1 MADLRDLEQGLK
13 RLGDRA
19 LDAIASVQ
27 TKVAANITIDVAAET
42 PVDTSRAQ
50 SNWQLDE
57 HKEGGRYFFDPPVR
71 DVRHGNQRG
80 PAFIKVGRDAKR
92 ERDRL
97 DRSRSLVRNGQIKP
111 IYILNLTPYMDALNR
126 GSSSQAPAGF
136 IEKAAG
142 RSFRRQKRDFERFVM
157 DSLRDRGGLRG

>member
-1 MADLRDLEQGLK
+1 MADLKHLEQALN

-19 LDAIASVQ
+19 LDAIARVQ
-27 TKVAANITIDVAAET
+27 TKVAANVTIDVAAET

-71 DVRHGNQRG
+71 DVRHGHKRG
-80 PAFIKVGRDAKR
+80 PAFVKVARDAKR

-97 DRSRSLVRNGQIKP
+97 DRSRALIRGDKTIKP
-111 IYILNLTPYMDALNR
+111 VYILNLTPYMDALNK
-126 GSSSQAPAGF
+126 GSSRQAPAGF
-136 IEKAAG
+136 IEQTG
-142 RSFRRQKRDFERFVM
+142 SRSFRRQKRDFDRFVM
-157 DSLRDRGGLRG
+157 DNLRRGSRG

>member
-1 MADLRDLEQGLK
+1 MANLRDLQQGLE
-13 RLGDRA
+13 RLGGRIVEA
-19 LDAIASVQ
+19 AAKVQ
-27 TKVAANITIDVAAET
+27 TKVAANIVTDVAAET

-80 PAFIKVGRDAKR
+80 PAFVKVARDAKR

-97 DRSRSLVRNGQIKP
+97 DSSNALVRGDRIKP
-111 IYILNLTPYMDALNR
+111 VYIINLTPYLDELNR
-126 GSSSQAPAGF
+126 GSSPQAPAGF
-136 IEKAAG
+136 IEQTAS
-142 RSFRRQKRDFERFVM
+142 RSFRRQKRDFERFIV
-157 DSLRDRGGLRG
+157 DELRRNGG